1 MKIFYEQSKCK
12 VEPKCDMKGNE
23 KVKGKWPP
31 NRGRP
36 KDVGEKENV
45 IPYKK
50 FNIVEKGHG
59 NKHIMGDGRA
69 PL

>member
-1 MKIFYEQSKCK
+1 
-12 VEPKCDMKGNE
+12 MKGNE